1 MSVTVPALLATMGSR
16 RYYISKMSASNL
28 SGQVSIASELSDWSE
43 LTLNELYQRK
53 LNDRRVEQE
62 IAPYLAKSKDR
73 FFGSII
79 VWILNSDVVTFE
91 PVADHI
97 SVSAAYSSAARS
109 MGFLIIDGGRTG
121 DQSGLVALDG
131 QHRLAALRRVVQGHT
146 EGPEAGKVR
155 DDEVA
160 VIFVQDDN
168 VKSARDLFTV
178 LNRSA
183 RRVTKSDVVI
193 MSEVDG
199 AAIIAR
205 NLAVSKLLAPNG
217 IDSHPLI
224 KWEKNT
230 IAQRDHEV
238 TTLNALYEIIQLVA
252 GRHQIDLQAEEDA
265 GVPPSRADLDTV
277 EREVLSWLSIL
288 FEVSTDFA
296 DCRFDPLKVVA
307 MRKEGNYS
315 LMMKPFGLIAFFRA
329 IVVALDPSGGG
340 MTDAREVIR
349 RLLTLDWD
357 LKSHFWKGI
366 LVDAK
371 GNILKQKDDIVLSGD
386 LAAWMISGKESAV
399 PFQESLTERFRAQ
412 LGRRDAALPA
422 PKRFS

>member
-1 MSVTVPALLATMGSR
+1 MSVTVPALSATMGSR
-16 RYYISKMSASNL
+16 RYYISKMSAANL

-43 LTLNELYQRK
+43 LSLNELYQRK

-62 IAPYLAKSKDR
+62 IAPYLAQSKDR

-91 PVADHI
+91 PVSDHVK
-97 SVSAAYSSAARS
+97 VSAAYLSAAQS
-109 MGFLIIDGGRTG
+109 MGFLIIDGAGPG

-131 QHRLAALRRVVQGHT
+131 QHRLAALRHVVQGKV
-146 EGPEAGKVR
+146 EGPEVTKVR

-183 RRVTKSDVVI
+183 RRVSKSDVVI

-217 IDSHPLI
+217 IDTDPLI

-230 IAQRDHEV
+230 IALNDHEL
-238 TTLNALYEIIQLVA
+238 TTLNAIYEIVQLVA
-252 GRHQIDLQAEEDA
+252 IRQKIDLQAGEEA
-265 GVPPSRADLDTV
+265 GVPPEPNDLAKV
-277 EREVLSWLSIL
+277 EAEVMSWLEIL
-288 FEVSTDFA
+288 FKAPDFA
-296 DCRFDPLKVVA
+296 ACRLDPLKVVA
-307 MRKEGNYS
+307 MRKEGQYS
-315 LMMKPFGLIAFFRA
+315 LLMRPIGLIAFFRA
-329 IVVALDPSGGG
+329 VVVALDTSGGNLNNP
-340 MTDAREVIR
+340 AEVIR
-349 RLLTLDWD
+349 RLLVLDWD
-357 LKSHFWKGI
+357 LKSNFWRGI
-366 LVDAK
+366 LVNAK
-371 GNILKQKDDIVLSGD
+371 GNVVRQKDDIALGGD
-386 LAAWMISGKESAV
+386 LAAWMITGMDSAT
-399 PFQESLTERFRAQ
+399 PFQESVTERYRTQ
-412 LGRRDAALPA
+412 LGRRDASLPT
-422 PKRFS
+422 PMEFH

>member
-1 MSVTVPALLATMGSR
+1 M
-16 RYYISKMSASNL
+16 
-28 SGQVSIASELSDWSE
+28 
-43 LTLNELYQRK
+43 
-53 LNDRRVEQE
+53 
-62 IAPYLAKSKDR
+62 
-73 FFGSII
+73 
-79 VWILNSDVVTFE
+79 
-91 PVADHI
+91 
-97 SVSAAYSSAARS
+97 
-109 MGFLIIDGGRTG
+109 
-121 DQSGLVALDG
+121 
-131 QHRLAALRRVVQGHT
+131 
-146 EGPEAGKVR
+146 
-155 DDEVA
+155 
-160 VIFVQDDN
+160 
-168 VKSARDLFTV
+168 
-178 LNRSA
+178 
-183 RRVTKSDVVI
+183 
-193 MSEVDG
+193 
-199 AAIIAR
+199 
-205 NLAVSKLLAPNG
+205 
-217 IDSHPLI
+217 
-224 KWEKNT
+224 
-230 IAQRDHEV
+230 

-288 FEVSTDFA
+288 FEVSADFA

-422 PKRFS
+422 PRRFS